1 VRKVFIFAVIA
12 VVIVG
17 ALFYGVFG
25 VLYPLRYKSEII
37 KYAGLNNLP
46 PALVAS
52 LINAESGF
60 EHTKVS
66 SKGAVGLMQI
76 MPTTASYVAQKY
88 AMSAVTP
95 NLFDA
100 EENIALGT
108 KYLAYLTERFG
119 DTATALFAYNAGEGK
134 VAGWLAENNMTTLTE
149 CPYPETNAY
158 VAKVLRGMNFYK
170 LRFI

>member
-1 VRKVFIFAVIA
+1 VRKVFISAVVAAVI
-12 VVIVG
+12 IG

-25 VLYPLRYKSEII
+25 VLYPLRYKAEII
-37 KYAGLNNLP
+37 KYAELNSLP

-60 EHTKVS
+60 DHTKVS
-66 SKGAVGLMQI
+66 PKGAVGLMQI

-95 NLFDA
+95 NLFNVG
-100 EENIALGT
+100 ENVALGT
-108 KYLAYLTERFG
+108 KYLAYLIGRFG

-134 VAGWLAENNMTTLTE
+134 VAGWLSQNGETVLTE

-158 VAKVLRGMNFYK
+158 VAKVMRGMNFYK